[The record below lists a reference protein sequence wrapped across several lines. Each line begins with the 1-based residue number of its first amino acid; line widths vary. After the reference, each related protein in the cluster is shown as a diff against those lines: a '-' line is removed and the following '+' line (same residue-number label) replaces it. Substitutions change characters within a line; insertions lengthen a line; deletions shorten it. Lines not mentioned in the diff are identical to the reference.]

1 MRIALWLKVR
11 QGESI
16 QPSFKSMTAFLF
28 SCENATCAVP
38 EAYREIFRGSEEV
51 VASAE
56 GWEPGSLSLA
66 QAFAMRFRTP
76 LVHGDVTRL
85 LIDFEK
91 DGDERWSRFSMKLP
105 EATRVKVA
113 DRHERPFRALLRQRI
128 GEDLRRYAAVLHI
141 MVHADSGTDGRVTL
155 EFPQGAVLAEK
166 FATAWRAR
174 MVVEDLN
181 IRVAPLVWDEALGM
195 GLSQEFPAE
204 KYARIRLGVSQ
215 TFFLEG
221 RPWRWEKL
229 KKLLLDSLAL
239 AVEDVRPVSAPESLS
254 IGQC

>member
-1 MRIALWLKVR
+1 
-11 QGESI
+11 
-16 QPSFKSMTAFLF
+16 MTAFLF

-38 EAYREIFRGSEEV
+38 EAYREIFRGSEDV

-105 EATRVKVA
+105 EATRLKVA

-128 GEDLRRYAAVLHI
+128 GEDLRRYSVVLHVMI
-141 MVHADSGTDGRVTL
+141 HADAEMNGQVTL
-155 EFPQGAVLAEK
+155 ETPEGAVLAGK
-166 FATAWRAR
+166 FAGAWRAR
-174 MVVEDLN
+174 MVSEDLD
-181 IRVAPLVWDEALGM
+181 IRVATIPSAADQALGL

-204 KYARIRLGVSQ
+204 QYARIRLGVSQ

-221 RPWRWEKL
+221 RPWRWERL
-229 KKLLLDSLAL
+229 KKMLLESLAQ
-239 AVEDVRPVSAPESLS
+239 AVEDIRPVSAPESPS

>member
-1 MRIALWLKVR
+1 
-11 QGESI
+11 
-16 QPSFKSMTAFLF
+16 MTAFLF

-38 EAYREIFRGSEEV
+38 EAYREIFRGSEDV

-91 DGDERWSRFSMKLP
+91 DGDERWSRFSMMLP
-105 EATRVKVA
+105 EAIRLKVA

-128 GEDLRRYAAVLHI
+128 GEDLRRYSRVLHVMI
-141 MVHADSGTDGRVTL
+141 HADAETNGLVTL
-155 EFPQGAVLAEK
+155 ETPEGAVLAK
-166 FATAWRAR
+166 KIAFAWRAR
-174 MVVEDLN
+174 MVAEDLD
-181 IRVAPLVWDEALGM
+181 IRVATIVADQALGL

-204 KYARIRLGVSQ
+204 QYARIRLGVSQ

-221 RPWRWEKL
+221 RPWRWERL
-229 KKLLLDSLAL
+229 KKILLESLAQ
-239 AVEDVRPVSAPESLS
+239 AVEDTHSVSAPEFPS